1 MTEAVEAIEQDG
13 ETLDDLEQEWSASQA
28 EAEAAANEPTAE
40 EKRKA
45 KEMAENM
52 NDAFLWGVQNFMA
65 PHVDLDQVINR
76 KKGNQAFEPLAEKF
90 GGEVP
95 EWIKPFKPYFAA
107 GVYMGMT
114 IREAR
119 RYEAM
124 AVEQL
129 QQQAQQEAGQHGK
142 EPGHA
147 ATE

>member
-1 MTEAVEAIEQDG
+1 MTEAAEAVEHEG
-13 ETLDDLEQEWSASQA
+13 ETLDDLEQEWQAEQA
-28 EAEAAANEPTAE
+28 EAEAAENEPTAE

-45 KEMAENM
+45 KQLAEDM
-52 NDAFLWGVQNFMA
+52 NNGFLWGVQNFLC
-65 PHVDLDQVINR
+65 PHVDLDQVIKR
-76 KKGNQAFEPLAEKF
+76 EKGNQAFEPLAEKF

-107 GVYMGMT
+107 GIYMGMT

-129 QQQAQQEAGQHGK
+129 KNQAKQEAGQHGK